1 MKSKV
6 KKITGDGSWNDLYK
20 FEIELDNG
28 DIGKLYKKRDDS
40 GLSIGQEIDYN
51 INEKGSLKIITNYEK
66 SYAKSNNRGSD
77 KEELICRQS
86 SLKCATD
93 FIIANGGDSNDV
105 IKLAEKFVAFVMH
118 DKYIQRIDSSENLPF

>member
-6 KKITGDGSWNDLYK
+6 KKITGDGTWNDLYK

-77 KEELICRQS
+77 KEDLI
-86 SLKCATD
+86 
-93 FIIANGGDSNDV
+93 
-105 IKLAEKFVAFVMH
+105 
-118 DKYIQRIDSSENLPF
+118 